1 MVKELPTR
9 LFLFDILYLDGKL
22 LIDEPYIK
30 RRALLENIVRNIDL
44 APMLVT
50 DNTSEAQK
58 FLEQALEHGHEGLM
72 AKKLNSRY
80 TPGVRGK
87 NWFKIKK
94 ALRLDLVIVAAEWG
108 HGRRHNWLSDYYLAT
123 RDLETGEF
131 LIVGKT
137 FKGLTD
143 AEFKDITK
151 RLLELKIGERGR
163 TVFVK
168 PEIIAEVAF
177 NEIQKSPKYKSG
189 YALRF
194 ARIVRIRED
203 KSPEDADSIQR
214 IKILYERQ
222 FKGKSMR

>member
-1 MVKELPTR
+1 M
-9 LFLFDILYLDGKL
+9 
-22 LIDEPYIK
+22 
-30 RRALLENIVRNIDL
+30 
-44 APMLVT
+44 
-50 DNTSEAQK
+50 
-58 FLEQALEHGHEGLM
+58 
-72 AKKLNSRY
+72 
-80 TPGVRGK
+80 
-87 NWFKIKK
+87 
-94 ALRLDLVIVAAEWG
+94 DLVIVAAEWG
-108 HGRRHNWLSDYYLAT
+108 HGRRHNWLSDYYLAA

-168 PEIIAEVAF
+168 PEIVAEVAF